1 MTRTV
6 TEAARPITRA
16 DSTYRPRGPLDLQ
29 HTLGHLLSG
38 TGDPRMC
45 INGGIFWF
53 ALRTPHGVATLAL
66 REVAGDIRA
75 AAWSEHADA
84 SAWALALVPELLG
97 ASDDRGDFD
106 ARRHPLIERTDHR
119 HPGLRLSRTNLVF
132 EALASAIL
140 EQKITTGQAYQ
151 GWRYLVRAFGERA
164 PGPTPKPMYAA
175 PSPEQWWRIPSWH
188 WHQAGVEPPQ
198 SKTLVRA
205 AMRGERL
212 AEATLAARTGDE
224 RDRILTSVVGIGPWT
239 AAMTRD
245 RALGDPD
252 AVAVGDYHLAHQV
265 GYALTG
271 SRTDDDGM
279 LELLEPWRG
288 QRLRVIR
295 LILRSGRT
303 EPRRGARTHPED
315 HRER

>member
-6 TEAARPITRA
+6 TDATKPVTRV
-16 DSTYRPRGPLDLQ
+16 DSSYRPRGPLDLRQ
-29 HTLGHLLSG
+29 TLGHLLSG

-45 INGGIFWF
+45 IDGGTFWF
-53 ALRTPHGVATLAL
+53 ALRTPYGVATLAL
-66 REVAGDIRA
+66 REHGDEIRT
-75 AAWSEHADA
+75 AAWSHESDA
-84 SAWALALVPELLG
+84 TAWALDLAPELLG
-97 ASDDRGDFD
+97 ASDDSRGFD
-106 ARRHPLIERTDHR
+106 ASLHPLIEHVHHR
-119 HPGLRLSRTNLVF
+119 NPGLKLSRTTLVF
-132 EALASAIL
+132 EALASAIM

-151 GWRYLVRAFGERA
+151 GWRYVLRHFGERA

-175 PSPEQWWRIPSWH
+175 PTTDEWWRIPSWH
-188 WHQAGVEPPQ
+188 WHKAGVEPPQ
-198 SKTLVRA
+198 SKTIVRA

-212 AEATLAARTGDE
+212 AEATLAAETGE
-224 RDRILTSVVGIGPWT
+224 ARDSILTSIVGIGPWT

-252 AVAVGDYHLAHQV
+252 AVAIGDFHLAHQV

-295 LILRSGRT
+295 LILRSGRI
-303 EPRRGARTHPED
+303 EPRRGARMHPED

>member
-6 TEAARPITRA
+6 TDVIKPVTRI
-16 DSTYRPRGPLDLQ
+16 DSTYRPRGPLDL
-29 HTLGHLLSG
+29 HTTLGHLLSG

-45 INGGIFWF
+45 IANGVYWF
-53 ALRTPHGVATLAL
+53 ALRTPAGVATLAVRDL
-66 REVAGDIRA
+66 SGEIHLGAWSHESDA
-75 AAWSEHADA
+75 AAW
-84 SAWALALVPELLG
+84 ALDLVPELLG
-97 ASDDRGDFD
+97 ASDDASDFD
-106 ARRHPLIERTDHR
+106 ASAHPLIARVHHR
-119 HPGLRLSRTNLVF
+119 NPGLKLSRTNLVF
-132 EALASAIL
+132 EALASTIL

-151 GWRYLVRAFGERA
+151 GWRYLLRHFGQRA
-164 PGPTPKPMYAA
+164 PGPTPRPMSAA
-175 PSPEQWWRIPSWH
+175 PTPDEWWRIPSWH
-188 WHQAGVEPPQ
+188 WHKAGVEPSQ

-212 AEATLAARTGDE
+212 AEATLAATTGE
-224 RDRILTSVVGIGPWT
+224 ARDRVLTSIVGIGPWT

-252 AVAVGDYHLAHQV
+252 AVAVGDFHLAHQV

-288 QRLRVIR
+288 QRLRAIR
-295 LILRSGRT
+295 LILRSGRI
-303 EPRRGARTHPED
+303 EPRRGARVHSED
-315 HRER
+315 HRGR